1 MDHVYSTTT
10 KHEKGKHFSYY
21 DRVLI
26 QIRLKDGW
34 SANKIAKEIGCAPNT
49 VRNEIRRGTV
59 SLYRG
64 NVKRYK
70 AKVGQAT
77 YQQNRLACGRHLD
90 NLEKAA
96 FLAYVDSYIKED
108 KWSLDACVERAL
120 QSGEFVRCE
129 LVCTKILY
137 RYVDLG
143 LIDTRNH
150 NLPEKLKRNTKAH
163 RIRKNKKK
171 LGRSIEERPKEVENR
186 QEFGYWEA
194 DLVVGQKSGN
204 DQVLLTLVE
213 RKSRE
218 YWMLP
223 IKNRHAYSVMEAFH
237 VLQKTYSEHFSQV
250 FKTITTDNVSEF
262 SRLSEL
268 EELSETLVFYTHP
281 YTSCEKGT
289 NERHNGIIRRFIPKG
304 KRISYFDVDYIADI
318 EIWCNSLPRKI
329 LNYRTPD
336 EVFEDELDLIYRQT
350 AS

>member
-1 MDHVYSTTT
+1 M
-10 KHEKGKHFSYY
+10 
-21 DRVLI
+21 
-26 QIRLKDGW
+26 
-34 SANKIAKEIGCAPNT
+34 
-49 VRNEIRRGTV
+49 
-59 SLYRG
+59 YRG

-77 YQQNRLACGRHLD
+77 YQQNRLACGRRLD

-96 FLAYVDSYIKED
+96 FLAYVDSHIRGD
-108 KWSLDACVERAL
+108 KWSLDACVGRAL
-120 QSGEFVRCE
+120 QRGEFDRCE
-129 LVCTKILY
+129 LVCTKTLY

-143 LIDTRNH
+143 PMDTRKH

-171 LGRSIEERPKEVENR
+171 LGRSIEERTKEAENR
-186 QEFGYWEA
+186 QEFGHWEA
-194 DLVVGQKSGN
+194 DLMVGQKSGN

-218 YWMLP
+218 YWILL
-223 IKNRHAYSVMEAFH
+223 IKNRHVDSVMEAFH
-237 VLQKTYSEHFSQV
+237 TLQGIFSEHFSQV
-250 FKTITTDNVSEF
+250 FKTITIDNGSEF

-268 EELSETLVFYTHP
+268 EELAETIVFYTHP

-304 KRISYFDVDYIADI
+304 KRISDFDVNYISDI

-329 LNYRTPD
+329 LNYRTPN